1 MSYLPVAAGSR
12 GFSMDLSPTSPF
24 VVVRGGVVRTWRPL
38 LFFLPLL
45 FSSCFPKDFVT
56 CVCTCTGILTVYCTY
71 SGVLAPLMFWL
82 SGQPH
87 LLLILCNS
95 WYSRVWIANKGT
107 DLCRLLWLGIY

>member
-45 FSSCFPKDFVT
+45 SA
-56 CVCTCTGILTVYCTY
+56 
-71 SGVLAPLMFWL
+71 LAFLKTL
-82 SGQPH
+82 
-87 LLLILCNS
+87 
-95 WYSRVWIANKGT
+95 
-107 DLCRLLWLGIY
+107 